1 MRSPLHFSL
10 LLAVCAVFGSRT
22 ANAQVIGIPVGNEA
36 DFAQAIIDINNNPTG
51 DYRLVFGANVTLSSP
66 VRPIE
71 LTTGSLTVVGDG
83 HSIDG
88 GGVARPFFIE
98 SGAVRIENLTIAGG
112 LAQGGGGTGAGGG
125 LGAGAAIFV
134 DVGGE
139 LALKNVQF
147 TNNAAIGGG
156 GGAAGTGGGGGGLGG
171 SGAGGTASGA
181 GGGGGLYG
189 AGGVPRRTAAAAA
202 VVSSARADRPTP

>member
-1 MRSPLHFSL
+1 M
-10 LLAVCAVFGSRT
+10 
-22 ANAQVIGIPVGNEA
+22 IGIPVGNEA

-112 LAQGGGGTGAGGG
+112 LAQGGGGGTGAGGG

-147 TNNAAIGGG
+147 TNNVAIGGASP
-156 GGAAGTGGGGGGLGG
+156 GASTVGATALLSAATVRTGCAMADADLAG
-171 SGAGGTASGA
+171 
-181 GGGGGLYG
+181 
-189 AGGVPRRTAAAAA
+189 
-202 VVSSARADRPTP
+202 